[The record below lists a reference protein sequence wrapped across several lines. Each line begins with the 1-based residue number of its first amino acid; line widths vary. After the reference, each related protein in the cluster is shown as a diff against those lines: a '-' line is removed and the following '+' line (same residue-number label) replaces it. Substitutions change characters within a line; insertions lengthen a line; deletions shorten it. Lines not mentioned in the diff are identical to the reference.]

1 MHDHTLPGWGENSNN
16 ILVTECSDFNY
27 VPVTKDIPICW
38 FPGDNIDHRGGFID
52 GDQRF

>member
-1 MHDHTLPGWGENSNN
+1 MHDHTLRGWGKNSNN

-27 VPVTKDIPICW
+27 VPVPIRW
-38 FPGDNIDHRGGFID
+38 FPGDNMDHRGGFID